1 MEKNKNDNL
10 EDTSPNT
17 EESFYYALSHEIR
30 RNILR
35 LIGENGK
42 GSFTQ
47 FKRSLEVSTGT
58 LYHHLDVLKELVV
71 QDEKKKYI
79 LSNLGE
85 RAHAFLI
92 QKYDSMEST
101 KVTERKTASAFL
113 NRIFTLAPKR
123 VVDLINKKTYYG
135 WIISGSLVA
144 IFFTLIAIGGI
155 NSSYIF
161 YLPYQEELTIG
172 TRFWLGSKFL
182 ISLILVIGFSEL
194 MCRFLFKKSE
204 NTVKFI
210 ATFSVGLFPM
220 IIYLILHTILAYVS
234 PLFLEGITIK
244 IIMVVFQIWTI
255 LLISYIQV
263 VTKFIKIERSLLIT
277 FLVHYIAFNIILF
290 TSL

>member
-1 MEKNKNDNL
+1 MEKKNKENPD
-10 EDTSPNT
+10 DSSPNT
-17 EESFYYALSHEIR
+17 EELFYYALSHVIR
-30 RNILR
+30 RNIIR
-35 LIGENGK
+35 LVGENGK

-58 LYHHLDVLKELVV
+58 LYHHLDVLKELVI

-79 LSNLGE
+79 LSTLGK
-85 RAHAFLI
+85 RAYEFLI
-92 QKYDSMEST
+92 QNYDSMEST

-113 NRIFTLAPKR
+113 NKIFTLAPKR
-123 VVDLINKKTYYG
+123 VVDLINEKTYYG
-135 WIISGSLVA
+135 WIISGSILA
-144 IFFTLIAIGGI
+144 ICITLIALGGI

-172 TRFWLGSKFL
+172 IRFWLGAKFL
-182 ISLILVIGFSEL
+182 ISLIIVIGFSEL
-194 MCRFLFKKSE
+194 MCRFLFKKAE
-204 NTVKFI
+204 NSVKFI

-220 IIYLILHTILAYVS
+220 IIYLIMHTILAYVS
-234 PLFLEGITIK
+234 PTFLEGIIIK

-263 VTKFIKIERSLLIT
+263 VTKYIKIERSLLIT